1 MRIKYFDGLKGFSA
15 IIVMLTH
22 FALCFKTISWLQEVP
37 IVGLF
42 FDGGMAVYIFIIL
55 SAFGMC
61 CSFSKSDFSSTI
73 IKVALKRYF
82 RLTMPLVLPTILAFM
97 LLILNQDYSLNLGEL
112 EHNEWT
118 KTLLPAEAHINQLT
132 SGILVGVLK
141 GSALINPLWM
151 MKYIFLGSFIA
162 MPCYY
167 LIHNLKSER
176 GKLLYLC
183 CAGILAYSISSYYT
197 AIFVGVGLYVFKDRI
212 FSYRQVFLCPIL
224 LLVIILLHAY
234 NPATTKFTRAI
245 LVVLLVSSGTLTKQL
260 LSSSLALRIN
270 KMSYQLYLV
279 HASVLASFCS
289 WFCLN
294 MGEHYIWMYLVNVL
308 LFFCITIAIASVF
321 TRFDVSVS
329 KAINVFLNKLL

>member
-22 FALCFKTISWLQEVP
+22 FVLCFKMLSWLQEVP
-37 IVGLF
+37 VVGLF

-73 IKVALKRYF
+73 TKVALKRYF

-97 LLILNQDYSLNLGEL
+97 LLILNLDYSLNLGEL

-167 LIHNLKSER
+167 LIHN
-176 GKLLYLC
+176 
-183 CAGILAYSISSYYT
+183 
-197 AIFVGVGLYVFKDRI
+197 
-212 FSYRQVFLCPIL
+212 
-224 LLVIILLHAY
+224 
-234 NPATTKFTRAI
+234 
-245 LVVLLVSSGTLTKQL
+245 
-260 LSSSLALRIN
+260 
-270 KMSYQLYLV
+270 M
-279 HASVLASFCS
+279 
-289 WFCLN
+289 
-294 MGEHYIWMYLVNVL
+294 
-308 LFFCITIAIASVF
+308 
-321 TRFDVSVS
+321 
-329 KAINVFLNKLL
+329 

>member
-73 IKVALKRYF
+73 TKVALKRYF

-97 LLILNQDYSLNLGEL
+97 LLILNLDYSLNLGEL

-294 MGEHYIWMYLVNVL
+294 MGEHYIWMYLVNAF